1 MNSRY
6 LLILFSLHLLA
17 CQKQSPYDF
26 GEATAMAP
34 PVYVQLSVIPP
45 ECTFTQ
51 SAAHTFLVWGTQTAD
66 EYACSSFGA
75 LACNLYVS
83 DEHTEM
89 ICQSTAQA
97 SASVPSGCTV
107 HAIGGSHE
115 FQSGAISSVDV
126 YNCGAWNT
134 ALRCFYFHHAPD
146 VADATRREEIICK
159 QKVIF
164 GGGSFWSKP
173 KD

>member
-1 MNSRY
+1 MSRNDAG
-6 LLILFSLHLLA
+6 LKIRTARERLRWSVAELA
-17 CQKQSPYDF
+17 RAANIKQRTLEDI
-26 GEATAMAP
+26 E
-34 PVYVQLSVIPP
+34 
-45 ECTFTQ
+45 
-51 SAAHTFLVWGTQTAD
+51 
-66 EYACSSFGA
+66 
-75 LACNLYVS
+75 
-83 DEHTEM
+83 
-89 ICQSTAQA
+89 
-97 SASVPSGCTV
+97 
-107 HAIGGSHE
+107 
-115 FQSGAISSVDV
+115 SGATSSVDV